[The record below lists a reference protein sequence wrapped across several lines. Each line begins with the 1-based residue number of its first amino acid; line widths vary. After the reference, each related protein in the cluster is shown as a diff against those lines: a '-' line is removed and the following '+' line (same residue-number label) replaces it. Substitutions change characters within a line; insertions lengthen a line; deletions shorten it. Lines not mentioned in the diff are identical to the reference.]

1 LKVLVDHVRF
11 ATNGGKIKPLLT
23 VFAARNAGIR
33 GIRIWNSQLIRY
45 AGYRQS
51 DGSILGDPLNT
62 DLTDAIFGLGWKG
75 AQRTPLM
82 FSRLSFRC
90 RTRLLK
96 CLSCRMTQSWRYP
109 SAIRTLIGFV
119 DLDLRWHALPA
130 ISDIRLEVGGVSY
143 TAAPFQWLVHC
154 H

>member
-11 ATNGGKIKPLLT
+11 ATNGGKIKPLIT
-23 VFAARNAGIR
+23 VFAARNAGVR

-75 AQRTPLM
+75 AQRTPFDVLPLVIQM
-82 FSRLSFRC
+82 PDEAPEVFELPHDAV
-90 RTRLLK
+90 
-96 CLSCRMTQSWRYP
+96 MEVP
-109 SAIRTLIGFV
+109 IRHPHFDWFV

-130 ISDIRLEVGGVSY
+130 ISDMRLEVGGVSY
-143 TAAPFQWLVHC
+143 TAAPFQWLLHC